1 MRAAIYF
8 YFFTLDIDHRLY
20 NVVAEALLLVL
31 VESDDLTH
39 AHKQTQTYI
48 LPQLYAYMCVY
59 TYIYIWL
66 SYAYI

>member
-1 MRAAIYF
+1 MRAAIF
-8 YFFTLDIDHRLY
+8 FLIFFTFDIDHRLY

-48 LPQLYAYMCVY
+48 LPQLYAYI
-59 TYIYIWL
+59 YIYL
-66 SYAYI
+66 